1 MLDDNMTLDD
11 AMPSTSRYLTKDDI
25 GAGLQVQISRAEI
38 VELDTDNGGKE
49 AKMALIFTGHDKPLV
64 LNQTNKELLKVATG
78 ATTLGGI
85 KGKVINL
92 YVRNDIEYRGKLVSG
107 IRIAVPSNPP
117 SAPPGPGVR
126 QGGPQH
132 THVDPGPGLPQGNEP
147 GTFEEPSY

>member
-49 AKMALIFTGHDKPLV
+49 TKMALIFNGHDKPLV

-78 ATTLGGI
+78 ADTLGGI

-92 YVRNDIEYRGKLVSG
+92 YV
-107 IRIAVPSNPP
+107 A
-117 SAPPGPGVR
+117 
-126 QGGPQH
+126 Q
-132 THVDPGPGLPQGNEP
+132 
-147 GTFEEPSY
+147 